1 MTPGLQHVVLHLRRI
16 LRIFR
21 VAEPSGTGLKPARRR
36 LQKYLN
42 GNGVEIGALHNP
54 MEVDLQ
60 RATVRYV
67 DRMSLDE
74 QRRHYPEL
82 SGYSLVCPE
91 IIASADAL
99 PMLADGSQDFVI
111 ANHLLEHLPDPI
123 GALKEWY
130 RVLRAGGT
138 LFLALPDKRLTFD
151 RDRPRTTLD
160 HLIADHVDCGAGSRL
175 GHFEEYSRLVHHKT
189 GDDLTRDVEDLL
201 KRDYSIHFH
210 VWIPED
216 IAELLSYVR
225 GAAGLE
231 WKTLERIDRPG
242 ADEFIYVLQKPTT

>member
-1 MTPGLQHVVLHLRRI
+1 EAKKGRRDRMIRSLQKVVPPLRRM
-16 LRIFR
+16 LSAFR
-21 VAEPSGTGLKPARRR
+21 VVEPSGTGLKPARRR

-42 GNGVEIGALHNP
+42 GSGIEIGALHNP
-54 MEVDLQ
+54 MDVDPK

-67 DRMSLDE
+67 DRMPLDE

-82 SGYSLVCPE
+82 GGYTLVHPN

-138 LFLALPDKRLTFD
+138 LFLA
-151 RDRPRTTLD
+151 
-160 HLIADHVDCGAGSRL
+160 
-175 GHFEEYSRLVHHKT
+175 
-189 GDDLTRDVEDLL
+189 
-201 KRDYSIHFH
+201 
-210 VWIPED
+210 
-216 IAELLSYVR
+216 
-225 GAAGLE
+225 
-231 WKTLERIDRPG
+231 
-242 ADEFIYVLQKPTT
+242 